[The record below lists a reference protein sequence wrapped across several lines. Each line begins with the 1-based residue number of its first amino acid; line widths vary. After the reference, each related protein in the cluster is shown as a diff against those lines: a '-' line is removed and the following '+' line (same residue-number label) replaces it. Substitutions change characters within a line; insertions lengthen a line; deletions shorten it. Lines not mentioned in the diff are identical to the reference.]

1 MHNEFRPRSRV
12 DPRSAYLSQFARNV
26 TSQDGEDG
34 ITEKVFEIMAPANR
48 YCVEIGAFD
57 GKYLSNTWNLIVN
70 HGWHGVLIEGR
81 AMLYQQAAARFS
93 PTNPEVEGRF
103 SDKVTLIHEYAA
115 FEGARSLDAMLARA
129 RVPRDFD
136 FISIDIDS
144 NDWYLWDSMTVYQ
157 PRAVLIEFNATIPN
171 DVCFVQERDFNVN
184 QGCSLLALIELG
196 KRKGY
201 ELVATTIGNA
211 FFVRKEAFAAFGI
224 ADNDI
229 DAMYFFP
236 HLQSR
241 LFQGYDGELIVS
253 GYRKLHWP
261 NLPFTQEDIQVL
273 PKVLRRYGMM
283 ATDSLLDAR
292 TQMQASDEVKSS
304 D

>member
-1 MHNEFRPRSRV
+1 MQNEFRPRSRV
-12 DPRSAYLSQFARNV
+12 DPKSAHLSQFARNV

-34 ITEKVFEIMAPANR
+34 VIEKIFEILPPANR

-81 AMLYQQAAARFS
+81 EFLYQKVAERFS
-93 PTNPEVEGRF
+93 PANPEVEGRF
-103 SDKVTLIHEYAA
+103 SDKVTLIHQYAA
-115 FEGARSLDAMLARA
+115 FEGARSLDAMLAQA
-129 RVPRDFD
+129 RVPSDLD

-157 PRAVLIEFNATIPN
+157 PRVVLIEFNATIPN

-184 QGCSLLALIELG
+184 QGCSLLALIDLG

-201 ELVATTIGNA
+201 ELVATTVANA
-211 FFVRKEAFAAFGI
+211 FFVRKDSFTAFGI

-229 DAMYFFP
+229 DAMYFFGQ
-236 HLQSR
+236 LQTR
-241 LFQGYDGELIVS
+241 LFQGFDGELIVA
-253 GYRKLHWP
+253 GYQKLHWP
-261 NLPFTQEDIQVL
+261 NVPFAQEDIQVL
-273 PKVLRRYGMM
+273 PKALRRYGVMVS
-283 ATDSLLDAR
+283 DSMLDAR
-292 TQMQASDEVKSS
+292 AQMQASEEAKSPT
-304 D
+304 